1 MYNSS
6 DETLRVEIKISTPI
20 FIMNQTQK
28 IWGCIG
34 RAEKIQALTF
44 MNYSDAVKNSML
56 EDEELADL
64 EKSDYAKIQRGL
76 KKFLTWRNN
85 NE

>member
-1 MYNSS
+1 MEKLNH
-6 DETLRVEIKISTPI
+6 V
-20 FIMNQTQK
+20 QK
-28 IWGCIG
+28 TWGCIG
-34 RAEKIQALTF
+34 RDQKIHALTF
-44 MNYSDAVKNSML
+44 MNYSDKVKNSML

-76 KKFLTWRNN
+76 KKYLEWRHK